1 MQPNITPPSFRCPKQ
16 RLTLWQRL
24 MHWRGA
30 FFTGVFIVALIDAL
44 ALTLP
49 SGTWV
54 QTAIFTDG
62 MTAVLMT
69 FFVTAAVSNVGYAL
83 ALCCRLYGT
92 QIQISDGALVAIE
105 KKSERRIPLD
115 KIFSVESRRG
125 YMVVLG
131 ASTSIAIPKIC
142 LTDEIRQFFK
152 GLANEANAIE
162 VTPQEVRDR
171 LSKGVGVSF
180 QQLDKRFSRGNMTQ
194 VGAAL
199 LYTYGFAFALNN
211 IAHRTVSLVV
221 LFNLIFLGLFIVL
234 CWLCVVVPIW
244 NFVDTVAL
252 SGVLD
257 DTSGDTLYFL
267 EQVRNPEALK
277 GAFVDLVRCL
287 PIPIK
292 GEVDITSTSRMAVG
306 LLKKV
311 LPVISCEEFGQLD
324 KIEKRMLY
332 SYPDAEFFVQVV
344 DVFVRCGSYEDI
356 KSLLQCIESAGAYGN
371 PNHVLG
377 HWPNKQVSLESLRTR
392 VGARFDALGTQQTKL
407 LHPAGV
413 ETGSDESLLH
423 PAEGSG
429 SGCGSGELLRAGE
442 EAGEPQGAEKIGS
455 ED

>member
-1 MQPNITPPSFRCPKQ
+1 VPSVIRC
-16 RLTLWQRL
+16 
-24 MHWRGA
+24 
-30 FFTGVFIVALIDAL
+30 
-44 ALTLP
+44 
-49 SGTWV
+49 
-54 QTAIFTDG
+54 
-62 MTAVLMT
+62 
-69 FFVTAAVSNVGYAL
+69 
-83 ALCCRLYGT
+83 

-131 ASTSIAIPKIC
+131 AGTSIAIPKIC

-162 VTPQEVRDR
+162 VTPQEVHAR
-171 LSKGVGVSF
+171 LSQGAGFSSQLSDKQFDKGCWTFTLAG
-180 QQLDKRFSRGNMTQ
+180 
-194 VGAAL
+194 L
-199 LYTYGFAFALNN
+199 LYTYTQAYA
-211 IAHRTVSLVV
+211 VSHIGLHNVV
-221 LFNLIFLGLFIVL
+221 PIVLMSLLFLGLFIGL
-234 CWLCVVVPIW
+234 CWMYGSLSIW
-244 NFVDTVAL
+244 GPTLSTANVGETNFVVE
-252 SGVLD
+252 
-257 DTSGDTLYFL
+257 DTLYFL

-287 PIPIK
+287 PIPMK

-311 LPVISCEEFGQLD
+311 LPFISCEEFARLD

-332 SYPDAEFFVQVV
+332 SYPDAELFVQVV

-356 KSLLQCIESAGAYGN
+356 KGLLQCIESAGAYGN

-392 VGARFDALGTQQTKL
+392 VGARLDELGTQQTKL
-407 LHPAGV
+407 LHPAGA
-413 ETGSDESLLH
+413 ETGSDASLLH

-429 SGCGSGELLRAGE
+429 SDGSSGELLRAGE
-442 EAGEPQGAEKIGS
+442 EAGEPQGAETIGS

>member
-1 MQPNITPPSFRCPKQ
+1 MLAMVKV
-16 RLTLWQRL
+16 
-24 MHWRGA
+24 G
-30 FFTGVFIVALIDAL
+30 DAL
-44 ALTLP
+44 L
-49 SGTWV
+49 V
-54 QTAIFTDG
+54 
-62 MTAVLMT
+62 
-69 FFVTAAVSNVGYAL
+69 
-83 ALCCRLYGT
+83 CRRLYGT

-105 KKSERRIPLD
+105 NKSERRILLD

-131 ASTSIAIPKIC
+131 AGTSIAIPKIC

-171 LSKGVGVSF
+171 LSKGMGVSF
-180 QQLDKRFSRGNMTQ
+180 QQFDKRFGRGNMTQ
-194 VGAAL
+194 VGAAF

-211 IAHRTVSLVV
+211 IAYRTVSLVV
-221 LFNLIFLGLFIVL
+221 LFTLTFFGLFIVL

-244 NFVDTVAL
+244 NFVDTVTL

-267 EQVRNPEALK
+267 EQVRNPEALR

-287 PIPIK
+287 PIPMK

-311 LPVISCEEFGQLD
+311 LPFISCEEFARLD

-332 SYPDAEFFVQVV
+332 SYPDAELFVQVV

-356 KSLLQCIESAGAYGN
+356 KGLLQCIESAGAYGN

-392 VGARFDALGTQQTKL
+392 VGARLDELGTQQTKL
-407 LHPAGV
+407 LHPAGA
-413 ETGSDESLLH
+413 ETGSDASLLH

-429 SGCGSGELLRAGE
+429 SDGSSGELLRAGE
-442 EAGEPQGAEKIGS
+442 EAGEPQGAETIGS